1 MGNIILTQEEIETA
15 KFVLDL
21 LRDIET
27 PMLMYQHEK
36 DIVCKALKILL
47 DKWNLQNK

>member
-1 MGNIILTQEEIETA
+1 MPTKEEIETA

-21 LRDIET
+21 LKVVET

-36 DIVCKALKILL
+36 DIVKKALEKLIQDNEKGEL
-47 DKWNLQNK
+47 

>member
-1 MGNIILTQEEIETA
+1 MLTKEEIETA

-21 LRDIET
+21 IRDIET

-36 DIVCKALKILL
+36 DIVKKALEKLL
-47 DKWNLQNK
+47 QDNKKGEP